1 MRVNRARVVDTAV
14 PAHPTGL
21 VLVLH
26 GGGARPGVA
35 RVSPAQLSVLRMV
48 PVAARVARAGRDR
61 LVVQRLLN
69 SSRGWDA
76 GHTPVDDVRWALD
89 RAEERFGELPVCLV
103 GHSLGGRA
111 AILAAEHP
119 SVRSVVAL
127 ATWVYP
133 QEGRLD
139 LAGRRVLLVHGDAD
153 RVASPA
159 ASAAV
164 ARDLARTADVA
175 YVTVTGGKHAMLG
188 RHSVFDGLAAEWA
201 SATLPGRP
209 PDITDG
215 PTDDEGPGIVA
226 RALAGERWITV

>member
-1 MRVNRARVVDTAV
+1 VKVNRARVVDTAV
-14 PAHPTGL
+14 LAHPTGL

-127 ATWVYP
+127 APWVYP
-133 QEGRLD
+133 HEGRLD
-139 LAGRRVLLVHGDAD
+139 LAGRRVLVVHGDAD

-209 PDITDG
+209 DTTDAPTDG
-215 PTDDEGPGIVA
+215 RGPGVVA